1 MEHSTGIVLVL
12 TLLLFMEE
20 GTVRE
25 RERRR
30 KTASPDTAQ
39 VSVPLFPCCCVYQMM
54 KVEAILVESELTMSK
69 ADSLIL
75 LLYCN
80 MLMAHHL
87 QQTWQTL
94 VSMQLLSLT
103 IITCTVVLSVT
114 VCSCCPSPL
123 SHALLYCQ

>member
-1 MEHSTGIVLVL
+1 
-12 TLLLFMEE
+12 
-20 GTVRE
+20 
-25 RERRR
+25 
-30 KTASPDTAQ
+30 
-39 VSVPLFPCCCVYQMM
+39 
-54 KVEAILVESELTMSK
+54 MSK

-103 IITCTVVLSVT
+103 IITCTVSVT

-123 SHALLYCQ
+123 SHALSVTVALFTLQFTVDGLTGPVGVSVADRVMEENDSGQERK